1 MTETILVI
9 PCYNES
15 ERLDLEAIANF
26 LDGSSGVELLF
37 VDDGST
43 DDTHRVLTEFK
54 ASHPGNVDLITLDQN
69 QGKAEAVRL
78 GMLEASRREADFF
91 GYWDADLSTP
101 LGELKAFRDCLH
113 HRPEIEMV
121 FGARVDLLGRSIR
134 RNLFRHY
141 ISRLFAT
148 LAAYVL
154 GMGVYDTQC
163 GAKLF
168 RNSEGNKELFR
179 EPFLSRWIFDVELI
193 ARLIQS
199 RKASDKSPAETVI
212 FECPLM
218 EWQEVRG
225 SKLRLR
231 DFVLMSMD
239 LTKIHFHYK
248 RNGRR

>member
-9 PCYNES
+9 PCFNES
-15 ERLDLEAIANF
+15 NRLDIEAIEAF
-26 LDGSSGVELLF
+26 LDGSNGVALLF
-37 VDDGST
+37 VNDGSK
-43 DDTHRVLTEFK
+43 DDTNKLLTALKE
-54 ASHPGNVDLITLDQN
+54 SHPVKVDLITLEHN
-69 QGKAEAVRL
+69 MGKAEAVRL
-78 GMLEASRREADFF
+78 GMLAAFEGTADFVGF
-91 GYWDADLSTP
+91 WDADLSTP
-101 LGELKAFRDCLH
+101 FDELDAFRDCLH
-113 HRPEIEMV
+113 NRPEIEMV

-141 ISRLFAT
+141 ISRIFAT
-148 LAAYVL
+148 LAAFVL

-168 RNSEGNKELFR
+168 RNSPEVMDLFR

-199 RKASDKSPAETVI
+199 RKASNQSPAEDVI

-218 EWQEVRG
+218 EWQEIRG
-225 SKLRLR
+225 SKLRMR

-239 LTKIHFHYK
+239 LIKIRFHYK

>member
-15 ERLDLEAIANF
+15 KRLDLEAIANF
-26 LDGSSGVELLF
+26 IDGSSGVELLF

-43 DDTHRVLTEFK
+43 DDTHRILAEFK
-54 ASHPGNVDLITLDQN
+54 TSHPGNVDLITLEQN
-69 QGKAEAVRL
+69 QGKAEAVRI
-78 GMLEASRREADFF
+78 GMIEAFERKADFVGF
-91 GYWDADLSTP
+91 WDADLSTP
-101 LGELKAFRDCLH
+101 LDELKAFRECLH
-113 HRPEIEMV
+113 HRTEIEMV
-121 FGARVDLLGRSIR
+121 IGARVDLLGRSIR

-141 ISRLFAT
+141 ISRIFAT
-148 LAAYVL
+148 LAAFVL

-168 RNSEGNKELFR
+168 RNSPDIKNLFQ

-193 ARLIQS
+193 ARLIQL
-199 RKASDKSPAETVI
+199 RRASDKSPAEDVI

-239 LTKIHFHYK
+239 LIKIYFHYK

>member
-1 MTETILVI
+1 MPETILVI
-9 PCYNES
+9 PCFNES
-15 ERLDLEAIANF
+15 NRLDIEAIEAF
-26 LDGSSGVELLF
+26 LDSSKGVELLF
-37 VDDGST
+37 VDDGSE
-43 DDTHRVLTEFK
+43 DDTHKVLTGLKE
-54 ASHPGNVDLITLDQN
+54 SHPEKIDLITLKHN
-69 QGKAEAVRL
+69 KGKAEAVRL
-78 GMLEASRREADFF
+78 GMLAAFERTADFIGF
-91 GYWDADLSTP
+91 WDADLSTP
-101 LGELKAFRDCLH
+101 LDELNAFRDCLQ

-148 LAAYVL
+148 LAAFVL

-168 RNSEGNKELFR
+168 RNSPDIKDLFR

-199 RKASDKSPAETVI
+199 RKASGKSPAEDVI

-231 DFVLMSMD
+231 DFVLMSLD